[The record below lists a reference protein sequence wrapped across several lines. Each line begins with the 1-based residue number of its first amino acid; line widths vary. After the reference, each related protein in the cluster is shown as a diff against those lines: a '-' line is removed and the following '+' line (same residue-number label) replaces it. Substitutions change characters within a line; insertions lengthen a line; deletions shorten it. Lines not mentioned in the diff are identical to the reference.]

1 MELSDLLQREVV
13 DPRLSLV
20 SVTEVKVDRELAVA
34 NVWVSALEGEQRQ
47 KEVLWALKGAQ
58 GFLRRELAQRID
70 LRTMPELRF
79 HWDPTPERSERLAQL
94 LDELADETTP
104 PGDE

>member
-47 KEVLWALKGAQ
+47 KEVLRALKGAQ

-79 HWDPTPERSERLAQL
+79 HWDPTPERSERLARL
-94 LDELADETTP
+94 LDELADETLP
-104 PGDE
+104 DD